1 MSPQE
6 NWVAAHLHPDALRD
20 MSRQEMKRLRDRLRE
35 ERRAIQTE
43 TITGGPTGELCRRM
57 NELETLEKAIERS
70 LHLAPARGGMLGVFT
85 SFRRAPQRP

>member
-6 NWVAAHLHPDALRD
+6 NWVAAHLHPDALRE
-20 MSRQEMKRLRDRLRE
+20 MSRQEIKRLRDRLRD

-43 TITGGPTGELCRRM
+43 TITGGPTGDLCRRM
-57 NELETLEKAIERS
+57 NELEVLERPWSVACTTPGVGRM
-70 LHLAPARGGMLGVFT
+70 RGVFT

>member
-6 NWVAAHLHPDALRD
+6 NWVAAHLHPDALRE
-20 MSRQEMKRLRDRLRE
+20 MSRQEIKRLRDRLRD

-43 TITGGPTGELCRRM
+43 TITGGPTGDLCRRM
-57 NELETLEKAIERS
+57 NELEVLEKAVERCM
-70 LHLAPARGGMLGVFT
+70 HDAPPRGGMRGVFT